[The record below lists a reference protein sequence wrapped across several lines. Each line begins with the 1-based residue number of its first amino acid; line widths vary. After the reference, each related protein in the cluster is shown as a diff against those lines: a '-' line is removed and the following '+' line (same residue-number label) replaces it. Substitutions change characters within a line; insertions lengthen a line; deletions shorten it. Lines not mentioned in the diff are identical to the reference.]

1 MAAIGTK
8 QVRYHEKN
16 VKNAFYIFHFK
27 VKNYNLNVTEIRDSD
42 FKNDFSGIFNFTVGI
57 LLAILFEKNQNY
69 FQEYPGPSQRVKKTL
84 KVEKQS
90 VSLKENGI
98 QLNLTVIDTPG
109 FGDSVRISP
118 SVLGRPSSTK
128 P

>member
-1 MAAIGTK
+1 MPFD
-8 QVRYHEKN
+8 HKN
-16 VKNAFYIFHFK
+16 
-27 VKNYNLNVTEIRDSD
+27 
-42 FKNDFSGIFNFTVGI
+42 
-57 LLAILFEKNQNY
+57 

-109 FGDSVRISP
+109 FGDSV
-118 SVLGRPSSTK
+118 SVARPWTRSSSR
-128 P
+128 PW

>member
-1 MAAIGTK
+1 M
-8 QVRYHEKN
+8 
-16 VKNAFYIFHFK
+16 
-27 VKNYNLNVTEIRDSD
+27 
-42 FKNDFSGIFNFTVGI
+42 
-57 LLAILFEKNQNY
+57 
-69 FQEYPGPSQRVKKTL
+69 KKTL

-118 SVLGRPSSTK
+118 FVLSDHRPQSSDK
-128 P
+128 IYILGK

>member
-1 MAAIGTK
+1 MLALRRDFREYPLI
-8 QVRYHEKN
+8 
-16 VKNAFYIFHFK
+16 
-27 VKNYNLNVTEIRDSD
+27 VT
-42 FKNDFSGIFNFTVGI
+42 
-57 LLAILFEKNQNY
+57 Y

-109 FGDSVRISP
+109 FGDSVSIQTS
-118 SVLGRPSSTK
+118 SVETVHETLN
-128 P
+128 

>member
-1 MAAIGTK
+1 MRLSDRPVSAWGSIDSTTIPNTHPAYSPWSKIPFD
-8 QVRYHEKN
+8 QKN
-16 VKNAFYIFHFK
+16 
-27 VKNYNLNVTEIRDSD
+27 
-42 FKNDFSGIFNFTVGI
+42 
-57 LLAILFEKNQNY
+57 

-109 FGDSVRISP
+109 FGDSVSIA
-118 SVLGRPSSTK
+118 RPWTRSSSG

>member
-1 MAAIGTK
+1 MSTNDQLI
-8 QVRYHEKN
+8 QSN
-16 VKNAFYIFHFK
+16 VVPPI
-27 VKNYNLNVTEIRDSD
+27 
-42 FKNDFSGIFNFTVGI
+42 
-57 LLAILFEKNQNY
+57 FEKSVFETFDQNY

-109 FGDSVRISP
+109 FGDSVSISSP
-118 SVLGRPSSTK
+118 VLG
-128 P
+128 

>member
-1 MAAIGTK
+1 MVLPIF
-8 QVRYHEKN
+8 
-16 VKNAFYIFHFK
+16 VK
-27 VKNYNLNVTEIRDSD
+27 
-42 FKNDFSGIFNFTVGI
+42 TV
-57 LLAILFEKNQNY
+57 FETFDQNY

-109 FGDSVRISP
+109 FGDSVSKVGCVFPIVVVSILPHAEFGPNEHREDASHLII
-118 SVLGRPSSTK
+118 L
-128 P
+128 